1 MLVDAPLAA
10 RRASMTRVDGA
21 KNADGV
27 CIAART
33 GASIRGSSMATQV
46 LGACR
51 RRASRL
57 SESFRDAWLMH
68 SHLGLAPSV
77 PLSGV
82 LVGQAHHLHFLI
94 HSHSGHYTRCWILF
108 SVSNN
113 VR

>member
-57 SESFRDAWLMH
+57 SESFRDAWLMR
-68 SHLGLAPSV
+68 SGLGLAPSAPSQRRV
-77 PLSGV
+77 GWTLLS
-82 LVGQAHHLHFLI
+82 LSDMYLR
-94 HSHSGHYTRCWILF
+94 SGHYTRCWILF
-108 SVSNN
+108 SDSNN
-113 VR
+113 LR

>member
-57 SESFRDAWLMH
+57 SESFRDAWLLH
-68 SHLGLAPSV
+68 SHLGLAPSA
-77 PLSGV
+77 PSQRR
-82 LVGQAHHLHFLI
+82 VGWTGITPSLLI
-94 HSHSGHYTRCWILF
+94 HSHPGHYTRC
-108 SVSNN
+108 
-113 VR
+113 

>member
-51 RRASRL
+51 RRASWL

-68 SHLGLAPSV
+68 SRLGLAPPAPSQRRV
-77 PLSGV
+77 GSPPSLSDLFTLWPLYPLLNFISCV
-82 LVGQAHHLHFLI
+82 E
-94 HSHSGHYTRCWILF
+94 
-108 SVSNN
+108 
-113 VR
+113 

>member
-68 SHLGLAPSV
+68 SHLGLAPSAPSQRRV
-77 PLSGV
+77 GWTGITPSLSDSFTLWPLYP
-82 LVGQAHHLHFLI
+82 L
-94 HSHSGHYTRCWILF
+94 
-108 SVSNN
+108 
-113 VR
+113 